1 MLELLPRFQMQK
13 GVELHSLLE
22 GRYQV
27 CSFFC
32 SSVVELEQ
40 VQVGLGRQ
48 LAYWRGP
55 TLGSTPLSD
64 KILTTTSQRGEPWT
78 TLLGEGRFGIASRPF
93 G

>member
-40 VQVGLGRQ
+40 VQVDLGRQ
-48 LAYWRGP
+48 LAY
-55 TLGSTPLSD
+55 
-64 KILTTTSQRGEPWT
+64 
-78 TLLGEGRFGIASRPF
+78 
-93 G
+93 

>member
-1 MLELLPRFQMQK
+1 MLELLPHSEGQK

-22 GRYQV
+22 GHYQV

-48 LAYWRGP
+48 LAY
-55 TLGSTPLSD
+55 
-64 KILTTTSQRGEPWT
+64 
-78 TLLGEGRFGIASRPF
+78 
-93 G
+93 